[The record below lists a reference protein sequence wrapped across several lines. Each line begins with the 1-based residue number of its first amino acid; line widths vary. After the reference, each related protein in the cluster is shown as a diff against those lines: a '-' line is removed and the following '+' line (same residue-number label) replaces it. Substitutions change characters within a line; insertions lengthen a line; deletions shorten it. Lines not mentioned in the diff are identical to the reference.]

1 MSKDS
6 QHIILL
12 ADNLKISGHSKYV
25 TSLVFSHRILKKA
38 KVKPGKIFD
47 ALFRANYWLPATLL
61 H

>member
-25 TSLVFSHRILKKA
+25 TSLKKA